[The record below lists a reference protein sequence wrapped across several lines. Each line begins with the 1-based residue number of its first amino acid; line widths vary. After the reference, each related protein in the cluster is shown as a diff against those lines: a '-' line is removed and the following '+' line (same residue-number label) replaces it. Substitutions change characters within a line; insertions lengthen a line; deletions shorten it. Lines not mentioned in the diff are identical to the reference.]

1 MSIVDETQM
10 SQKTTNQLEIS
21 LWQDLK
27 TAINAPESAD
37 IKILFQD
44 LERVVAEV
52 QKDQRLLLAGDA
64 IAYIVEIY
72 VKKANLILDSLEV
85 KDTSVGPILTEDF
98 LSGLMRQSMTIDL
111 SDLMENLFE
120 KQTTTK
126 PLSQETDEGYHT
138 DSQDKKKAKVIADEV
153 GHDAK
158 SLMLELA
165 GKEDVPAW
173 ATAISQWLAAHSNT
187 DSVSL
192 LQLQQELGMPLVEV
206 WLGMLLGGQDQYQW
220 EQHGDFYDYPDTV
233 KLFYCR

>member
-1 MSIVDETQM
+1 M
-10 SQKTTNQLEIS
+10 SQTTTKQLSLS

-27 TAINAPESAD
+27 TATNAPETAD

-52 QKDQRLLLAGDA
+52 SEDQRLLLVAEA
-64 IAYIVEIY
+64 IAQIVEVY

-120 KQTTTK
+120 KRQEQ
-126 PLSQETDEGYHT
+126 LFQETDEEYHV
-138 DSQDKKKAKVIADEV
+138 DSQDKKKAKSVADEA
-153 GHDAK
+153 GHNAK

-165 GKEDVPAW
+165 GKEDVPTW
-173 ATAISQWLAAHSNT
+173 ATAISRWLAAHSSNE
-187 DSVSL
+187 SVSL
-192 LQLQQELGMPLVEV
+192 LQLQQQLCMPLVEV
-206 WLGMLLGGQDQYQW
+206 WLGMLLGGQDQYEW
-220 EQHGDFYDYPDTV
+220 EQHGDFYDYPNTV
-233 KLFYCR
+233 KVSYCG

>member
-1 MSIVDETQM
+1 MIQ
-10 SQKTTNQLEIS
+10 TTTQLELS
-21 LWQDLK
+21 LWQDLEA
-27 TAINAPESAD
+27 AINAPETAD
-37 IKILFQD
+37 IKILLQD

-52 QKDQRLLLAGDA
+52 QLDQRLLLAGDA
-64 IAYIVEIY
+64 IVKIVDVY

-85 KDTSVGPILTEDF
+85 RNTCVGPILTEDF
-98 LSGLMRQSMTIDL
+98 LSGLMRQSMSIDL

-120 KQTTTK
+120 KPTTTK

-138 DSQDKKKAKVIADEV
+138 DSQDKKKVKAIADEA

-173 ATAISQWLAAHSNT
+173 ATAISQWLAAHSST

-192 LQLQQELGMPLVEV
+192 LHLQQELGMPLVEV
-206 WLGMLLGGQDQYQW
+206 WLGMLLGGQNQYEWVKQ
-220 EQHGDFYDYPDTV
+220 GDFYDYPDTIKV
-233 KLFYCR
+233 SYCR

>member
-1 MSIVDETQM
+1 MIH
-10 SQKTTNQLEIS
+10 TTTKQLELS
-21 LWQDLK
+21 LWEDLK
-27 TAINAPESAD
+27 AATLAPETAD

-52 QKDQRLLLAGDA
+52 PEDQRLLLVGEA
-64 IAYIVEIY
+64 IAKIVEVY

-85 KDTSVGPILTEDF
+85 RDTSVGPVLTEDF

-120 KQTTTK
+120 KRQGS
-126 PLSQETDEGYHT
+126 LNQETDEEHHI
-138 DSQDKKKAKVIADEV
+138 DLQEKKKSKAIAEEAE
-153 GHDAK
+153 HDAK

-165 GKEDVPAW
+165 GKEDVPTW
-173 ATAISQWLAAHSNT
+173 AAAISRWLTSRSST
-187 DSVSL
+187 ESVSL
-192 LQLQQELGMPLVEV
+192 LHLQQELGMPLVEV
-206 WLGMLLGGQDQYQW
+206 WLGMLLGGQDQYNW

>member
-1 MSIVDETQM
+1 MIQ
-10 SQKTTNQLEIS
+10 TTTQLELS
-21 LWQDLK
+21 LWQDLEA
-27 TAINAPESAD
+27 AINAPETAD
-37 IKILFQD
+37 IKILFQE

-52 QKDQRLLLAGDA
+52 PEDQRLLLAGDA

-72 VKKANLILDSLEV
+72 VKKANLILDSLEDR
-85 KDTSVGPILTEDF
+85 DTCVGPLLTEDF

-120 KQTTTK
+120 KPTTTK

-138 DSQDKKKAKVIADEV
+138 DSQDKKKVKAIADEA

-173 ATAISQWLAAHSNT
+173 ATAISRWLAARSST
-187 DSVSL
+187 ESVSL

-206 WLGMLLGGQDQYQW
+206 WLGMLLGGQDQYEW
-220 EQHGDFYDYPDTV
+220 EQHGDFYGYPDTIQV
-233 KLFYCR
+233 FYCR

>member
-1 MSIVDETQM
+1 MIQ
-10 SQKTTNQLEIS
+10 TTKQLELS
-21 LWQDLK
+21 LWQDLE
-27 TAINAPESAD
+27 TATLAPETAD

-72 VKKANLILDSLEV
+72 VKKANLILDSLEDR
-85 KDTSVGPILTEDF
+85 DTCVGPLLTEDF

-120 KQTTTK
+120 KQIKT
-126 PLSQETDEGYHT
+126 LSQETDEGYHT
-138 DSQDKKKAKVIADEV
+138 DSQDKKKVKVIADEA

-165 GKEDVPAW
+165 GNEDVPAW
-173 ATAISQWLAAHSNT
+173 ATAISQWLAAHSST

-192 LQLQQELGMPLVEV
+192 LHLQQELGMPLVEV
-206 WLGMLLGGQDQYQW
+206 WLGMLLGGQNQYEWVKQ
-220 EQHGDFYDYPDTV
+220 GDFYDYPDTV
-233 KLFYCR
+233 KIFYCR